1 MPLNRRYYCVYII
14 GNATRILYTGITSN
28 LHKRVW
34 LHKNKLI
41 DGYTSNFHVCR
52 LVYFESFDDVRKA
65 IDREK
70 QIKRWRREKK
80 IKLIESMN
88 PNWHDLSDG
97 WYERPKATAK
107 ALPLDSRGK
116 RARSG

>member
-1 MPLNRRYYCVYII
+1 MPLKRHSYFVYII
-14 GNATRILYTGITSN
+14 ANATRILYTGLTSN
-28 LHKRVW
+28 LHARVW
-34 LHKNKLI
+34 KHKNKLL
-41 DGYTSNFHVCR
+41 DGFTSNFHVCR

-80 IKLIESMN
+80 VKLIERSN

-97 WYERPKATAK
+97 WYELPKAR
-107 ALPLDSRGK
+107 ALPLGSRK
-116 RARSG
+116 AARSG